1 MCSSYFF
8 SLSLRFLF
16 LFFYSW
22 LWYTHVC
29 LFVCVCFGIYLDWGS
44 LGFFALWFVVLDISG
59 KILGHYHI
67 HVFLISHY
75 FCFFLLG
82 LQLNGCNTS
91 WYSTTPLGCP
101 SCVFPLVFLSCSFTL
116 LFLLSLSSLI
126 LSSSV
131 FRLLLRL
138 PKKFFFSN
146 VKQFFLLFLAFL
158 FYFFKVFISLLKIS
172 ISLYMLVHLFY

>member
-1 MCSSYFF
+1 MYVVFVFF
-8 SLSLRFLF
+8 LCLWD
-16 LFFYSW
+16 FYYSFSTVW

-44 LGFFALWFVVLDISG
+44 LGFFALWFVVLDFSG
-59 KILGHYHI
+59 KIL
-67 HVFLISHY
+67 VPHY

-82 LQLNGCNTS
+82 LQLNGCNLF

-101 SCVFPLVFLSCSFTL
+101 ELCFSFSFSNCSFTL
-116 LFLLSLSSLI
+116 YYFCCLLSSLI

-131 FRLLLRL
+131 SRLFLRL

-146 VKQFFLLFLAFL
+146 VK
-158 FYFFKVFISLLKIS
+158 
-172 ISLYMLVHLFY
+172 